1 MRTGVCGW
9 RWQHNPLRRRSDV
22 VEAWTLLIVAVL
34 LFVVTPL
41 VGVAAGLRAHD
52 TARSVAAA
60 QRADRHQ
67 VRARVVGDP
76 PERLSAEQGD
86 RAHPYRAHVR
96 WTEPGKGTRTA
107 WARVPAGTRTGDSVS
122 VWFDAR
128 GRSVAPPPDDTAV
141 WQHAVTIG
149 LVAAGGSAAAV
160 LLVHAVERRIA
171 LRHRL
176 AEWEREWARTGPRWT
191 QPRA

>member
-60 QRADRHQ
+60 QRAERHQ

-86 RAHPYRAHVR
+86 RAYPYRAHVR
-96 WTEPGKGTRTA
+96 WTEPGKGSRTA
-107 WARVPAGTRTGDSVS
+107 WARVPAGTRTGDTVS

-128 GRSVAPPPDDTAV
+128 GRSVAPPPDEAAV

>member
-76 PERLSAEQGD
+76 PERLSA
-86 RAHPYRAHVR
+86 
-96 WTEPGKGTRTA
+96 
-107 WARVPAGTRTGDSVS
+107 
-122 VWFDAR
+122 
-128 GRSVAPPPDDTAV
+128 
-141 WQHAVTIG
+141 
-149 LVAAGGSAAAV
+149 
-160 LLVHAVERRIA
+160 
-171 LRHRL
+171 
-176 AEWEREWARTGPRWT
+176 
-191 QPRA
+191 

>member
-9 RWQHNPLRRRSDV
+9 RLQHNPLRRRSDV

-60 QRADRHQ
+60 QRAERHQ
-67 VRARVVGDP
+67 VRARVFGDP

-86 RAHPYRAHVR
+86 RAYPYRAHVR

-107 WARVPAGTRTGDSVS
+107 WARVPAGTRTGDTVS

-128 GRSVAPPPDDTAV
+128 GRSVSPPPDDAAV

>member
-1 MRTGVCGW
+1 MRTRVHGW
-9 RWQHNPLRRRSDV
+9 RWQRNPLRRHSDV

-34 LFVVTPL
+34 LFVLTPL
-41 VGVAAGLRAHD
+41 VGVAAGLRAHE
-52 TARSVAAA
+52 TARTLAAE
-60 QRADRHQ
+60 QRAERHP
-67 VRARVVGDP
+67 VRALVVGDRPEP
-76 PERLSAEQGD
+76 PSAVQGD
-86 RAHPYRAHVR
+86 RENPDRAQVR

-107 WARVPAGTRTGDSVS
+107 SARVPAGTRTGDTVT
-122 VWFDAR
+122 VWFDTR
-128 GRSVAPPPDDTAV
+128 GRSVAPPPDDTEV

-149 LVAAGGSAAAV
+149 LYAAGGTAAV
-160 LLVHAVERRIA
+160 VLLGHAVERRIA